1 MDHDLK
7 PIYLD
12 YNATTPIDAKVLE
25 SMLPYLQ
32 SNFGNPSSSHV
43 FGWIPKEAVE
53 KSREQVA
60 ALIGADD
67 INEIIFTSGGTE
79 SDNHAII
86 GTALANKE
94 KGTHIITS
102 IIEHP
107 AVLETC
113 RYLERLGFRITY
125 LPVDEYG
132 LIHPEDVQSAID
144 DDTILITIMQANNE
158 VGTIQPIDEI
168 GEIAK
173 KIEIPFHTDAAQS
186 CGKIE
191 VDVEKLQVDLLTIA
205 GHKIYAPKGV
215 GALYF
220 RKGTAIDNFVHG
232 AGQEMGRRAGT
243 ENVPY
248 MVGLGVACDIAKYA
262 LPEFSGGVK
271 TLRDSLYKNLLE
283 GIGHERIKLNGHL
296 EKRLPNTLNVSIL
309 GTVGEMLL
317 SSIPELAA
325 STAAACHSGS
335 FEPSKVLLGLGLTKQ
350 EALGALRLSLGRGT
364 TKEEV
369 DTASRLIVEHA
380 NEILKVQSR

>member
-1 MDHDLK
+1 VNHNPK

-12 YNATTPIDAKVLE
+12 YNATTPIDARVSE

-32 SNFGNPSSSHV
+32 SNFGNPSSNHV
-43 FGWIPKEAVE
+43 YGRIPKEAVQ
-53 KSREQVA
+53 KSRKQVA
-60 ALIGADD
+60 TLIGANID
-67 INEIIFTSGGTE
+67 EIIFTSGGTE

-94 KGTHIITS
+94 RGKHIITS

-107 AVLETC
+107 AVLEPC
-113 RYLERLGFRITY
+113 RYLERLGFITTY

-132 LIHPEDVQSAID
+132 LVNPEDVQTAIN
-144 DDTILITIMQANNE
+144 DDTILITIMHANNE
-158 VGTIQPIDEI
+158 VGTIQPIEEI

-173 KIEIPFHTDAAQS
+173 KKEILFHTDAAQS

-191 VDVEKLQVDLLTIA
+191 VNVEKLQVDLLTIA

-215 GALYF
+215 GALYV
-220 RKGTAIDNFVHG
+220 REGTAIDNFLHG

-248 MVGLGVACDIAKYA
+248 MVGLGVACDIAKDT
-262 LPEFSGGVK
+262 LPAFSRRVK
-271 TLRDSLYKNLLE
+271 ILRDSLYKNLLE
-283 GIGHERIKLNGHL
+283 GIGRKRIKLNGHP
-296 EKRLPNTLNVSIL
+296 ESRLPNTLNVSIL
-309 GTVGEMLL
+309 VTVGEILL
-317 SSIPELAA
+317 RSIPELAA

-335 FEPSKVLLGLGLTKQ
+335 FEPSKVLLELGLSK
-350 EALGALRLSLGRGT
+350 EVALGALRLSLGRST
-364 TKEEV
+364 SKEEV
-369 DTASRLIVEHA
+369 DTASKLIVERA

>member
-1 MDHDLK
+1 VNHNPK

-12 YNATTPIDAKVLE
+12 YNATTPIDPKVLE

-43 FGWIPKEAVE
+43 YGRIPKEAVQ

-60 ALIGADD
+60 TLIGGNID
-67 INEIIFTSGGTE
+67 EIIFTSGGTE

-86 GTALANKE
+86 GTALENKE
-94 KGTHIITS
+94 KGKHIITS

-107 AVLETC
+107 AVLEPC
-113 RYLERLGFRITY
+113 RYLERFGFRTTY

-132 LIHPEDVQSAID
+132 LVNPGDVQAAIN
-144 DDTILITIMQANNE
+144 DDTILITIMHANNE
-158 VGTIQPIDEI
+158 VGTVQPIDEI

-173 KIEIPFHTDAAQS
+173 KKDIPFHTDAAQS

-191 VDVEKLQVDLLTIA
+191 VNVEKLQVDLLTIA

-215 GALYF
+215 GALYV
-220 RKGTAIDNFVHG
+220 RKETAIDNFVHG

-243 ENVPY
+243 ENIPY
-248 MVGLGVACDIAKYA
+248 IVGLGIACDIAKITLTA
-262 LPEFSGGVK
+262 FSRDVRM
-271 TLRDSLYKNLLE
+271 LRDSLYKDLLE
-283 GIGHERIKLNGHL
+283 GIDPDRIKLNGHPDM
-296 EKRLPNTLNVSIL
+296 RLPNTLNVSIW
-309 GTVGEMLL
+309 GTIGEMLL
-317 SSIPELAA
+317 NSIHEIAA

-335 FEPSKVLLGLGLTKQ
+335 FEPSKVLLGLGLSRE

-380 NEILKVQSR
+380 NEILKVKSG

>member
-1 MDHDLK
+1 MKQNPK

-12 YNATTPIDAKVLE
+12 YNATTPIDPKVLE
-25 SMLPYLQ
+25 SMLPFLQ

-43 FGWIPKEAVE
+43 YGRIPKEAVE

-60 ALIGADD
+60 ALIGADVD
-67 INEIIFTSGGTE
+67 EIIFTSGGTE

-94 KGTHIITS
+94 RGKHIITS

-113 RYLERLGFRITY
+113 RYLERFGFRITY
-125 LPVDEYG
+125 VPVDEYG
-132 LIHPEDVQSAID
+132 LVYPEDVQAAIN
-144 DDTILITIMQANNE
+144 DDTILITIMHANNE
-158 VGTIQPIDEI
+158 VGTIQPIEEI

-173 KIEIPFHTDAAQS
+173 KKEIPFHTDAAQS

-191 VDVEKLQVDLLTIA
+191 LNVDKLQVDLLTIA
-205 GHKIYAPKGV
+205 GHKIYAPKGI

-220 RKGTAIDNFVHG
+220 RNGTATDNFVHG

-248 MVGLGVACDIAKYA
+248 MVGLGLACDIAKNT
-262 LPEFSGGVK
+262 LPAFSEGVK
-271 TLRDSLYKNLLE
+271 TLRDGLYKDLLE
-283 GIGHERIKLNGHL
+283 GIGGERIKLNGPPDR
-296 EKRLPNTLNVSIL
+296 RLPNTINVSIL

-317 SSIPELAA
+317 RSIPEIAA

-335 FEPSKVLLGLGLTKQ
+335 FEPSKVLLGLGLSKQ

-380 NEILKVQSR
+380 NEILKVKSA

>member
-1 MDHDLK
+1 VK
-7 PIYLD
+7 QNPTPIYLD
-12 YNATTPIDAKVLE
+12 YNATTPIDPKILE
-25 SMLPYLQ
+25 SILSYLE

-43 FGWIPKEAVE
+43 YGRIPKEAVE

-60 ALIGADD
+60 TLIGADVD
-67 INEIIFTSGGTE
+67 EIIFTSGGTE

-94 KGTHIITS
+94 RGKHIITS
-102 IIEHP
+102 ITEHP
-107 AVLETC
+107 AVLEPC

-132 LIHPEDVQSAID
+132 LVHPEDVQAAINEY
-144 DDTILITIMQANNE
+144 TILITIMHANNE
-158 VGTIQPIDEI
+158 IGTIQPIEEI

-173 KIEIPFHTDAAQS
+173 KKEIPFHTDAAQS

-191 VDVEKLQVDLLTIA
+191 VNVEKLQVDLLTIA

-215 GALYF
+215 GALYV
-220 RKGTAIDNFVHG
+220 RKGTDIDNFIHG
-232 AGQEMGRRAGT
+232 AGQEMGKRAGT

-248 MVGLGVACDIAKYA
+248 IVGLGAACDVARNT
-262 LPEFSGGVK
+262 LPAFSGHVK
-271 TLRDSLYKNLLE
+271 MLRDSLYKNLLE
-283 GIGHERIKLNGHL
+283 GIGRERVKLNGHPDR
-296 EKRLPNTLNVSIL
+296 RLPNTLNVSIL

-317 SSIPELAA
+317 SSIPEIAA

-335 FEPSKVLLGLGLTKQ
+335 FEPSKVLVELGLTKE
-350 EALGALRLSLGRGT
+350 EALGALRLSLGRGN

-380 NEILKVQSR
+380 NETLKVQSS